1 MDFVRT
7 LLSRISSLFARRRHD
22 RDLDDEFAAHLDLL
36 TREYVAKGMSN
47 SDART
52 AALRHFGGVAQTRE
66 TYRIQRGFPHLE
78 QFARDLRYAARQLH
92 RSPGFTI
99 TAVLTLALGLG
110 ANIAVFS
117 LLNCILLRPLPVHR
131 ADELAVIRSDRSDD
145 EQGRHN
151 YSFGSPFLRALEQHH
166 NGFESIAGY
175 SNRPFQVRSESTNVR
190 VPGAMV
196 SGQFFQMLETP
207 PLLGRWLTALD
218 DREGQAT
225 VAVISDGYWKTRFH
239 RDRNVV
245 GSTLTIANK
254 PFTIVGVMPS
264 SFVGAVPMYRPEI
277 YVPVWAEPIIDAP
290 YNAIAGGYHS
300 WWMNMM
306 GRRAPG
312 VSPDQANAALS
323 SLSDGILS
331 QSIPDEKW
339 IKNAREH
346 HFRFAAEP
354 GSRGYSYMR
363 DTFRKPL
370 VVVFVLCGAMLLLA
384 CLNLASLL
392 MARAAAREREL
403 ATRLA
408 MGASRLRLV
417 QQLLVESLLIAL
429 LGTAAGFMAAPAV
442 SRFLAAVLIGGN
454 GDYVTLDTS
463 LDLRVLAFVA
473 LVAVVSTL
481 LVGLVPA
488 LRATSKSLNEQIK
501 SGSHSVHARQRHLL
515 PRLLMV
521 MQVALALILV
531 FGAGL
536 LATSL
541 QRLHGIDVGF
551 QPKGLVNLS
560 LEMNKQSRDG
570 DALVAWYHQY
580 IEALGRLPGVRTVA
594 YVSYPPISGSTWTED
609 MHTTISPDEQHLYM
623 NSISPGY
630 FNTLKIPLVAG
641 RDFQWSDTP
650 TSGPKI
656 ILSARAAQ
664 RLFPGQNA
672 VGQSV
677 IQSDV
682 PEGKKSYQVVAI
694 VGDIHYE
701 SLRKEAPP
709 EAYLCITQN
718 TDHKP
723 SYVAVVREEGS
734 VVPLAAAAR
743 QLASNMAPEIPAPVL
758 TPMMTDI
765 EGSIASERIMAMLA
779 VFFAICALLV
789 TAIGLYGT
797 LAYSTARRTSEI
809 GIRMALGARPAQVVG
824 LVFLEN
830 AWIAVYGSLAGL
842 LVAWFA
848 ARALTTLLYSTSARD
863 PWVLLA
869 SVAVLA
875 SIASTASLVPA
886 IRAARIDPTTALRA
900 E

>member
-1 MDFVRT
+1 
-7 LLSRISSLFARRRHD
+7 
-22 RDLDDEFAAHLDLL
+22 
-36 TREYVAKGMSN
+36 
-47 SDART
+47 
-52 AALRHFGGVAQTRE
+52 
-66 TYRIQRGFPHLE
+66 
-78 QFARDLRYAARQLH
+78 
-92 RSPGFTI
+92 
-99 TAVLTLALGLG
+99 
-110 ANIAVFS
+110 
-117 LLNCILLRPLPVHR
+117 
-131 ADELAVIRSDRSDD
+131 
-145 EQGRHN
+145 
-151 YSFGSPFLRALEQHH
+151 
-166 NGFESIAGY
+166 
-175 SNRPFQVRSESTNVR
+175 
-190 VPGAMV
+190 
-196 SGQFFQMLETP
+196 
-207 PLLGRWLTALD
+207 
-218 DREGQAT
+218 
-225 VAVISDGYWKTRFH
+225 
-239 RDRNVV
+239 
-245 GSTLTIANK
+245 
-254 PFTIVGVMPS
+254 
-264 SFVGAVPMYRPEI
+264 
-277 YVPVWAEPIIDAP
+277 
-290 YNAIAGGYHS
+290 
-300 WWMNMM
+300 
-306 GRRAPG
+306 
-312 VSPDQANAALS
+312 
-323 SLSDGILS
+323 
-331 QSIPDEKW
+331 
-339 IKNAREH
+339 
-346 HFRFAAEP
+346 
-354 GSRGYSYMR
+354 
-363 DTFRKPL
+363 
-370 VVVFVLCGAMLLLA
+370 
-384 CLNLASLL
+384 
-392 MARAAAREREL
+392 
-403 ATRLA
+403 
-408 MGASRLRLV
+408 
-417 QQLLVESLLIAL
+417 
-429 LGTAAGFMAAPAV
+429 
-442 SRFLAAVLIGGN
+442 
-454 GDYVTLDTS
+454 
-463 LDLRVLAFVA
+463 
-473 LVAVVSTL
+473 
-481 LVGLVPA
+481 
-488 LRATSKSLNEQIK
+488 
-501 SGSHSVHARQRHLL
+501 
-515 PRLLMV
+515 
-521 MQVALALILV
+521 
-531 FGAGL
+531 
-536 LATSL
+536 
-541 QRLHGIDVGF
+541 
-551 QPKGLVNLS
+551 
-560 LEMNKQSRDG
+560 
-570 DALVAWYHQY
+570 
-580 IEALGRLPGVRTVA
+580 
-594 YVSYPPISGSTWTED
+594 

>member
-1 MDFVRT
+1 MDFLRI
-7 LLSRISSLFARRRHD
+7 LLSRIAALALRQYRDH
-22 RDLDDEFAAHLDLL
+22 DLDDDIAAHLDLL
-36 TREYVAKGMSN
+36 AREHIANGMSEA
-47 SDART
+47 DAKT
-52 AALRHFGGVAQTRE
+52 AALRDFGRVAQTRE

-78 QFARDLRYAARQLH
+78 QFARDLRYASRQLR
-92 RSPGFTI
+92 RSPGFTL

-117 LLNCILLRPLPVHR
+117 LLNCILLRPLAVPH
-131 ADELAVIRSDRSDD
+131 ANDLAVIRTDRND
-145 EQGRHN
+145 EERGPN

-166 NGFESIAGY
+166 SGFESIAGY
-175 SNRPFQVRSESTNVR
+175 STHPFQVRTESTNVR
-190 VPGAMV
+190 VPGALV

-207 PLLGRWLTALD
+207 PALGRWITQLD

-225 VAVISDGYWKTRFH
+225 VAVLSDGYWKTRFQ
-239 RDRNVV
+239 RDPSIIGR
-245 GSTLTIANK
+245 SLTIANR

-264 SFVGAVPMYRPEI
+264 GFVGADPMYRPEI

-290 YNAIAGGYHS
+290 YNAIEGGYHS
-300 WWMNMM
+300 WWMRMI

-312 VSPDQANAALS
+312 VALEQANAALG
-323 SLSDGILS
+323 SLSDAILD
-331 QSIPDEKW
+331 QSIPDAKW
-339 IKNAREH
+339 IKDARTH

-354 GSRGYSYMR
+354 GSRGYSYLR

-370 VVVFVLCGAMLLLA
+370 VVVFVLCSATLLLA

-408 MGASRLRLV
+408 MGASRIRLI
-417 QQLLVESLLIAL
+417 QQLLVESLLIAI
-429 LGTAAGFMAAPAV
+429 LGTASGLMAAPAV
-442 SRFLAAVLIGGN
+442 SRFLAVVLIGGN
-454 GDYVTLDTS
+454 GAFVMLDTS
-463 LDLRVLAFVA
+463 LDMRVLAFVA
-473 LVAVVSTL
+473 IIAMLSTL

-488 LRATSKSLNEQIK
+488 LRATSKNLNEQIK
-501 SGSHSVHARQRHLL
+501 TGSQSIHSRQHRLL
-515 PRLLMV
+515 PRVLMSL
-521 MQVALALILV
+521 QVALALILV

-541 QRLHGIDVGF
+541 QRLHSIDLGF
-551 QPKGLVNLS
+551 QPKNLVNLS

-570 DALVAWYHQY
+570 DSLVAWYHQY
-580 IEALGRLPGVRTVA
+580 LEAIGRLPGVKAVA
-594 YVSYPPISGSTWTED
+594 YVSYPPVSGSVWTET
-609 MHTTISPDEQHLYM
+609 MQTTISHGEQEIYM
-623 NSISPGY
+623 NSISSGY
-630 FNTLKIPLVAG
+630 FNTLKIPMLAG
-641 RDFQWSDTP
+641 RDFQWSDNIA
-650 TSGPKI
+650 SGLKV
-656 ILSARAAQ
+656 ILSNGAAQ
-664 RLFPGQNA
+664 KLFPGQNA

-677 IQSDV
+677 SMS
-682 PEGKKSYQVVAI
+682 KKSYQVVA
-694 VGDIHYE
+694 VVADIHYA

-709 EAYLCITQN
+709 EAYLCIAQN

-723 SYVAVVREEGS
+723 NYEAVTRIEGPVA
-734 VVPLAAAAR
+734 PFAAAAR

-765 EGSIASERIMAMLA
+765 DGSIASERIMAMLG

-809 GIRMALGARPAQVVG
+809 GIRMALGAMPAQVVR

-830 AWIAVYGSLAGL
+830 AWIALYGSAAGL
-842 LVAWFA
+842 IAAWFA
-848 ARALTTLLYSTSARD
+848 ARALSSLLYNTSARD

-869 SVAVLA
+869 SVAVLGCIASGA
-875 SIASTASLVPA
+875 SIVPA
-886 IRAARIDPTTALRA
+886 IRAARIDPSTALRA